1 MWHFVVVIIFYFIPR
16 KGPNAGPTS
25 SRGSRQGSKRINIKI
40 MLMFA
45 RGEARSSASRDGM
58 AMAQAKAVRLP
69 AKALKV
75 GHGYGAQA
83 QAQAQDPLGTHIS
96 NIVNEMWRNLQNS
109 KHKKPTKRN
118 DRCHRWW
125 WLFSSCSSN
134 GRSAIAG
141 FQRGEMGVWVYLFV
155 PRQAAGSIWRKV
167 NVTWH
172 VSFAKWVTST
182 LTQLPVC

>member
-1 MWHFVVVIIFYFIPR
+1 MWHFVVVVIFYFIPR

-83 QAQAQDPLGTHIS
+83 QDPLGTHIS

-134 GRSAIAG
+134 GGSAIAG